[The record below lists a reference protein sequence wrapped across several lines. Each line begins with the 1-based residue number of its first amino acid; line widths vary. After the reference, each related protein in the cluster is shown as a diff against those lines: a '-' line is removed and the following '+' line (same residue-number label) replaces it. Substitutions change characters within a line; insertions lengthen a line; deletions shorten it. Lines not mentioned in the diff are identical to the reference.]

1 MAGIGSMVKQKASD
15 MRHRITVQSPATTV
29 DADGQPIVTWSNFVT
44 SEPASFMPAGGT
56 ESMRGRQL
64 EAGTKGIFK
73 VNYRSGYTTQM
84 QVIHDGTTYGITYVN
99 TVVGIKRF
107 IELLV
112 KT

>member
-44 SEPASFMPAGGT
+44 NEPAGFVPTGGT
-56 ESMRGRQL
+56 EAMRGKQL
-64 EAGTKGIFK
+64 EAGTKAIFR
-73 VNYRSGYTTQM
+73 VNYRAGYTEQM
-84 QVIHDGTTYGITYVN
+84 RLIHDGTTYGITYVN
-99 TVVGIKRF
+99 AVIGIKRF
-107 IELLV
+107 IELMV